1 MSNKFDDEI
10 VSLTLRSDSD
20 SPISQSLSTSFCVV
34 ETLLSLI
41 GSPNDVSCSIP
52 FDVWRSA
59 SFDVSESMLRKGVKD
74 ARPGT
79 LSGED
84 DAAEGGF

>member
-1 MSNKFDDEI
+1 MSNKLDEEL

-41 GSPNDVSCSIP
+41 GSPNDVSCSTP
-52 FDVWRSA
+52 TP
-59 SFDVSESMLRKGVKD
+59 FDVSESMLRKGVKV